1 MTPFRWSRSGQNYI
15 IRRNGKKLVVS
26 KSSSMKSFKW
36 LLISWL
42 KERYVCTDLL
52 RLCTKHHY
60 SGDQECELETLS
72 RMTIRPTV
80 DDDFCF
86 SLTSF
91 FFHCSKSNK
100 EEDFRKATKLYENMV
115 GVNYEHRTHWTKRG
129 TKGQTSQV
137 IDMQLCRPSI
147 SWYWIGCRKRTLLLR
162 SFISGFATL
171 DFTGFAR
178 IPMFTMSRKVEIV
191 SFVNTV
197 MGSLSSYELF
207 IIPRLDGAIHNS
219 QFSNSEYSLFI
230 FL

>member
-26 KSSSMKSFKW
+26 ISSSMKSFKW

-52 RLCTKHHY
+52 RLCTKRHY

-91 FFHCSKSNK
+91 FHCSKSNE
-100 EEDFRKATKLYENMV
+100 EEDFRKATQLYENTV
-115 GVNYEHRTHWTKRG
+115 GVNCEHRTHWTKRG

-137 IDMQLCRPSI
+137 IDMQLCRLSI

-162 SFISGFATL
+162 SFISGFAAL

-191 SFVNTV
+191 SFVTTF
-197 MGSLSSYELF
+197 MGSFSSYELF

-219 QFSNSEYSLFI
+219 RFSNSEYSLFI